1 MQRYDEP
8 GEKTRYFA
16 DDDGQDL
23 ESLVKRQRYEGAE
36 DIDANLA
43 ENIARKAT
51 YKWVYEADMARIR
64 GFRVR
69 VCSLHAS
76 GASLQMATVHSAPAH
91 LPSPAGNAGA
101 SFCQTLLFLQ
111 CPVTPGDSQRN
122 STRLCKLRHYQGPA
136 LTGAIECHAQGQ
148 RAGC

>member
-16 DDDGQDL
+16 DDDAQDL

-51 YKWVYEADMARIR
+51 YKWVQHQSPGRRFTPIPTDFSTNWSVESVFIYAWQHAHALLHFTVNICM
-64 GFRVR
+64 
-69 VCSLHAS
+69 VCK
-76 GASLQMATVHSAPAH
+76 Q
-91 LPSPAGNAGA
+91 LP
-101 SFCQTLLFLQ
+101 CR
-111 CPVTPGDSQRN
+111 DSICR
-122 STRLCKLRHYQGPA
+122 T
-136 LTGAIECHAQGQ
+136 
-148 RAGC
+148 

>member
-51 YKWVYEADMARIR
+51 YKYVPLTIAGCCGRGYCIR
-64 GFRVR
+64 
-69 VCSLHAS
+69 SLHAS
-76 GASLQMATVHSAPAH
+76 GPTWHVWH
-91 LPSPAGNAGA
+91 
-101 SFCQTLLFLQ
+101 
-111 CPVTPGDSQRN
+111 
-122 STRLCKLRHYQGPA
+122 
-136 LTGAIECHAQGQ
+136 E
-148 RAGC
+148 

>member
-51 YKWVYEADMARIR
+51 YKWVPSDYH
-64 GFRVR
+64 RVIWQR
-69 VCSLHAS
+69 L
-76 GASLQMATVHSAPAH
+76 L
-91 LPSPAGNAGA
+91 PAGCTHHWA
-101 SFCQTLLFLQ
+101 C
-111 CPVTPGDSQRN
+111 
-122 STRLCKLRHYQGPA
+122 
-136 LTGAIECHAQGQ
+136 LTSLA
-148 RAGC
+148 

>member
-51 YKWVYEADMARIR
+51 YKWVPRAD
-64 GFRVR
+64 GQCPLS
-69 VCSLHAS
+69 VCSGFHTVAS
-76 GASLQMATVHSAPAH
+76 VVFST
-91 LPSPAGNAGA
+91 
-101 SFCQTLLFLQ
+101 C
-111 CPVTPGDSQRN
+111 
-122 STRLCKLRHYQGPA
+122 STR
-136 LTGAIECHAQGQ
+136 
-148 RAGC
+148 

>member
-1 MQRYDEP
+1 MLRVSILDSSCHQVLTPLAGALDGGRKPKRVQRYDEP

-51 YKWVYEADMARIR
+51 YKWGVSADGISAFSTSTLAKPSRQCWSLVL
-64 GFRVR
+64 FRR
-69 VCSLHAS
+69 CSS
-76 GASLQMATVHSAPAH
+76 FSALSPQEFPGKEH
-91 LPSPAGNAGA
+91 LFVQA
-101 SFCQTLLFLQ
+101 
-111 CPVTPGDSQRN
+111 
-122 STRLCKLRHYQGPA
+122 
-136 LTGAIECHAQGQ
+136 
-148 RAGC
+148 